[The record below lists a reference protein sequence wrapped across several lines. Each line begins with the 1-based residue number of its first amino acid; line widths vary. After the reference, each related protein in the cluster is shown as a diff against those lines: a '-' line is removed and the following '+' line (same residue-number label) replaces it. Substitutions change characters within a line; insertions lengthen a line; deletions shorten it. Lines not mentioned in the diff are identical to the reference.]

1 MYPGG
6 HLLLRISGT
15 GMFYVLTP
23 RSLPFAGK
31 LSRETC
37 YIVKRDLI

>member
-1 MYPGG
+1 MQAYKKA
-6 HLLLRISGT
+6 LAARSAT
-15 GMFYVLTP
+15 KVC
-23 RSLPFAGK
+23 SLPFAGK